1 MQNTAYQV
9 KLENVFEGP
18 MDLLVHLIRKNEVDI
33 RDIPIAM
40 ITDQF
45 LSYIEWMQA
54 MQIDF
59 AADFLVMAAT
69 LTHIKSRM
77 LLPHDPEDPDDPD
90 ESDDPRAE
98 ITGPIMEY
106 IRMKAAA
113 ALLDKR
119 DQLDRDVFLRSQ
131 PRRFSVV
138 PEDLPVRLDIFG
150 LVSAYQRL
158 LDRMAPDIRIEIT
171 PEKIS
176 VRDRMTQVIDILAE
190 KGTLSFVDML
200 FPGAEREDIIV
211 TFLAI
216 LELAR
221 LNMARIDQSRSNG
234 GIRLFS
240 MQVSDG

>member
-1 MQNTAYQV
+1 MQNTAYRV

-18 MDLLVHLIRKNEVDI
+18 MDLLIHLIRKNEVDI
-33 RDIPIAM
+33 CDIPIAM

-54 MQIDF
+54 MNIDF

-77 LLPHDPEDPDDPD
+77 LLPGLSDDSGESEDP
-90 ESDDPRAE
+90 RNE
-98 ITGPIMEY
+98 IAGPIMEY

-113 ALLDKR
+113 ALLNKR
-119 DQLDRDVFLRSQ
+119 DRLDRDVFIRSKTRQ
-131 PRRFSVV
+131 SALS
-138 PEDLPVRLDIFG
+138 PEDMPVRLDIFG
-150 LVSAYQRL
+150 LVSAYQGL

-176 VRDRMTQVIDILAE
+176 VRDRMTQVIDILAGKE
-190 KGTLSFVDML
+190 ML
-200 FPGAEREDIIV
+200 TFADILPSGPKREDIII

-221 LNMARIDQSRSNG
+221 LNMARIAQGRSNG
-234 GIRLFS
+234 GIRLYS
-240 MQVSDG
+240 IQAPS

>member
-9 KLENVFEGP
+9 NLENVFEGP
-18 MDLLVHLIRKNEVDI
+18 MDLLIHLIRKNEVDI

-54 MQIDF
+54 MNIDF

-69 LTHIKSRM
+69 LTYIKSRM
-77 LLPHDPEDPDDPD
+77 LLPGLSDGPD
-90 ESDDPRAE
+90 ESEDPRNE
-98 ITGPIMEY
+98 ITGPIVEY

-113 ALLDKR
+113 ALLNKR
-119 DQLDRDVFLRSQ
+119 DWLDRDVFMRSKT
-131 PRRFSVV
+131 RHRVFS
-138 PEDLPVRLDIFG
+138 PEDMPVSLDVFG
-150 LVSAYQRL
+150 LVSAYQGL

-176 VRDRMTQVIDILAE
+176 VRDRMTQVIDLLAE
-190 KGTLSFVDML
+190 KGTLTFTDLL
-200 FPGAEREDIIV
+200 FSGAKREDIIV

-221 LNMARIDQSRSNG
+221 LNMARIAQGRSNG
-234 GIRLFS
+234 DIRLYS
-240 MQVSDG
+240 IQAAA

>member
-1 MQNTAYQV
+1 MLNTAYQV
-9 KLENVFEGP
+9 RLENVFEGP

-45 LSYIEWMQA
+45 LAYIDWMRA
-54 MQIDF
+54 MNIDV

-77 LLPHDPEDPDDPD
+77 LLPAEKEDAG
-90 ESDDPRAE
+90 EENDPRSE

-113 ALLDKR
+113 AILEERSRLG
-119 DQLDRDVFLRSQ
+119 RDVFARPQKPRLLSSRSDMQ
-131 PRRFSVV
+131 
-138 PEDLPVRLDIFG
+138 VRLDIFG
-150 LVSAYQRL
+150 LVSAYQGL
-158 LDRMAPDIRIEIT
+158 LDRMAPDIRIQIT

-176 VRDRMTQVIDILAE
+176 VRERMTQIIDRLSE
-190 KGTLSFVDML
+190 KGTLVFADL
-200 FPGAEREDIIV
+200 LDPDADREDIVV

-216 LELAR
+216 LELGR
-221 LNMARIDQSRSNG
+221 LNLVQVVQERQDC

-240 MQVSDG
+240 IKAYDE